1 MRGEGSGRPVQ
12 NRALYDLI
20 GALCILHQEKLDRIN
35 ELARKARSE
44 EGLTPAEMVERDL
57 LRQEY
62 VAAYRDNLIAQL
74 ENTIIVEPDG
84 TRHKLGKKP

>member
-1 MRGEGSGRPVQ
+1 MMDE
-12 NRALYDLI
+12 NKI
-20 GALCILHQEKLDRIN
+20 KRIN
-35 ELARKARSE
+35 ELAKKAKSE

-62 VAAYRDNLIAQL
+62 VAAYRNNLVAQL
-74 ENTIIVEPDG
+74 ENTYIVEPDG

>member
-1 MRGEGSGRPVQ
+1 M
-12 NRALYDLI
+12 D
-20 GALCILHQEKLDRIN
+20 QEKIKRIN
-35 ELARKARSE
+35 ELAKKAKTPQ
-44 EGLTPAEMVERDL
+44 GLTPEEMVERDL

-62 VAAYRDNLIAQL
+62 VAAYRENLVAQL

>member
-1 MRGEGSGRPVQ
+1 MDAKKIS
-12 NRALYDLI
+12 
-20 GALCILHQEKLDRIN
+20 RIN
-35 ELARKARSE
+35 ELAKKAKSE
-44 EGLTPAEMVERDL
+44 EGLTPAEVVERDL